1 MSIVLE
7 DKLISILDLYS
18 KENKLGSKLVEIENK
33 ISNNREDIVPV
44 LGMQGM
50 GKSTLINSI
59 LAENILPNEADETTC
74 VPVEVKYGEEKKAEV
89 YFFDSDKIETVHTI
103 EQLREYV
110 DNNYNNGN
118 EKKVE
123 KIVLFRAL
131 EILKNGL
138 VIVDLPGVGS
148 LTKNNENTTKKYIE
162 NLSCALFVI
171 PTVPTIRRHEEAFIR
186 PIWEIFTNVIFVQN
200 DWGES
205 KREIKESVEFN
216 TKVLRSI
223 AEKIRV
229 DFKEEI
235 MVINAYDAAY
245 GRIYKDENKIKSSN
259 IESLLKKLENFAN
272 DNKIKSEEALKSRI
286 KNYIKSVIEY
296 IKDLIEILNESNE
309 KLKER
314 LEENEEKFKKQNKEI
329 EEKVEN
335 IIDYLNDAKKAMR
348 KFAEDISVE
357 YFGKFRSQMHNI
369 IDEGVVDGP
378 NLSKAFEDY
387 QKDYYAEISNAV
399 LDEFTNIRF
408 EIEKQLLELSDIINN
423 KDYKLSFDNMSFSK
437 DQAFKWEKGL
447 DAAIKIGGG
456 IGGVFAFAGVSAVI
470 AQSAALGS
478 LAGPIGTA
486 AGIVVGTAIS
496 LVSIF
501 IGSKTR
507 KAVLAQ
513 RGDAVKDELEDYFKE
528 FKDGIKKN
536 IIDNF
541 NDMHSA
547 IIKSL
552 ENYLDDRKKEF
563 KEMKKENEELIKKDF
578 KQEYDLNKL
587 QDDLNYLNSLNDN
600 QIGE

>member
-59 LAENILPNEADETTC
+59 LAENILPNEVDETTC

-216 TKVLRSI
+216 TKVLKSI
-223 AEKIRV
+223 AEKIKV

-235 MVINAYDAAY
+235 IVINAYDAAY

-286 KNYIKSVIEY
+286 KNYIKYVIEY

-335 IIDYLNDAKKAMR
+335 IIDYLNDARKDMR

-447 DAAIKIGGG
+447 DTAIKIGGG
-456 IGGVFAFAGVSAVI
+456 VGGVFAGIAIGGAV
-470 AQSAALGS
+470 
-478 LAGPIGTA
+478 AGPVGIAIGFV
-486 AGIVVGTAIS
+486 AGAAIS
-496 LVSIF
+496 LISSF
-501 IGSKTR
+501 IGSKS
-507 KAVLAQ
+507 KEAILKQ
-513 RGDAVKDELEDYFKE
+513 RGKAVKDELEDYFKE

>member
-1 MSIVLE
+1 MNIVLE
-7 DKLISILDLYS
+7 DKLVSILDLYS
-18 KENKLGSKLVEIENK
+18 RENKLGSKLVEIKNK

-89 YFFDSDKIETVHTI
+89 YFANSDKIEIVYTI

-118 EKKVE
+118 EKNVE
-123 KIVLFRAL
+123 KIVLFRPL

-171 PTVPTIRRHEEAFIR
+171 PTVPTIRKHEEAFIR
-186 PIWEIFTNVIFVQN
+186 PIWELFANVIFVQN

-205 KREIKESVEFN
+205 KREIEESIDFN

-223 AEKIRV
+223 AEKINV

-235 MVINAYDAAY
+235 IVVNAYNAAY
-245 GRIYKDENKIKSSN
+245 GRIYKDEEKIKSSN
-259 IESLLKKLENFAN
+259 IETLLRKLENFAN
-272 DNKIKSEEALKSRI
+272 DNKVKSEEVLESRI
-286 KNYIKSVIEY
+286 KNYIKKVIEY
-296 IKDLIEILNESNE
+296 IKDLIEVLNESNE

-329 EEKVEN
+329 EKKIES
-335 IIDYLNDAKKAMR
+335 ITDYLNDAKKTIK

-399 LDEFTNIRF
+399 LDEFTSIRF
-408 EIEKQLLELSDIINN
+408 EIEKQLLTWAVFL
-423 KDYKLSFDNMSFSK
+423 LP
-437 DQAFKWEKGL
+437 FK
-447 DAAIKIGGG
+447 I
-456 IGGVFAFAGVSAVI
+456 
-470 AQSAALGS
+470 
-478 LAGPIGTA
+478 
-486 AGIVVGTAIS
+486 
-496 LVSIF
+496 
-501 IGSKTR
+501 
-507 KAVLAQ
+507 
-513 RGDAVKDELEDYFKE
+513 
-528 FKDGIKKN
+528 
-536 IIDNF
+536 
-541 NDMHSA
+541 
-547 IIKSL
+547 
-552 ENYLDDRKKEF
+552 
-563 KEMKKENEELIKKDF
+563 
-578 KQEYDLNKL
+578 
-587 QDDLNYLNSLNDN
+587 
-600 QIGE
+600 

>member
-1 MSIVLE
+1 MNIVLE
-7 DKLISILDLYS
+7 DKLVSILDLYS
-18 KENKLGSKLVEIENK
+18 RENKLGSKLVEIKNK

-89 YFFDSDKIETVHTI
+89 YFANSDKIEIVYTI

-118 EKKVE
+118 EKNVE
-123 KIVLFRAL
+123 KIVLFRPL

-171 PTVPTIRRHEEAFIR
+171 PTVPTIRKHEEAFIR
-186 PIWEIFTNVIFVQN
+186 PIWELFANVIFVQN

-205 KREIKESVEFN
+205 KREIEESIDFN

-223 AEKIRV
+223 AEKINV

-235 MVINAYDAAY
+235 IVVNAYNAAY
-245 GRIYKDENKIKSSN
+245 GRIYKDEEKIKSSN
-259 IESLLKKLENFAN
+259 IETLLRKLENFAN
-272 DNKIKSEEALKSRI
+272 DNKVKSEEVLESRI
-286 KNYIKSVIEY
+286 KNYIKKVIEY
-296 IKDLIEILNESNE
+296 IKDLIEVLNESNE

-329 EEKVEN
+329 EKKIES
-335 IIDYLNDAKKAMR
+335 ITDYLNDAKKTIK

-378 NLSKAFEDY
+378 NLSKAFKDY

-399 LDEFTNIRF
+399 LDEFTSIRF
-408 EIEKQLLELSDIINN
+408 EIEKQLLKLSDIINSE
-423 KDYKLSFDNMSFSK
+423 DYKLSFNNMSFSK
-437 DQAFKWEKGL
+437 DKALKWEKGL
-447 DAAIKIGGG
+447 EAAITIGGS
-456 IGGVFAFAGVSAVI
+456 IGSVFTYAGVSALV
-470 AQSAALGS
+470 AKSAALGS
-478 LAGPIGTA
+478 LGGPVGIV
-486 AGIVVGTAIS
+486 AGIVAGTAIG
-496 LVSIF
+496 LISIF
-501 IGSKTR
+501 IGSKSK
-507 KAVLAQ
+507 KAILKQ
-513 RGDAVKDELEDYFKE
+513 RGNAVKDELEHYFKE
-528 FKDGIKKN
+528 FKDGIKDN
-536 IIDNF
+536 IIKNF

-552 ENYLDDRKKEF
+552 EDYIDNRKKEF

-587 QDDLNYLNSLNDN
+587 QSDINYLQSLNN
-600 QIGE
+600 N

>member
-1 MSIVLE
+1 MNIVLE
-7 DKLISILDLYS
+7 DKLVSILDLYS
-18 KENKLGSKLVEIENK
+18 RENKLGSKLVEIKNK

-89 YFFDSDKIETVHTI
+89 YFANSDKIEIVYTI

-118 EKKVE
+118 EKNVE
-123 KIVLFRAL
+123 KIVLFRPL

-171 PTVPTIRRHEEAFIR
+171 PTVPTIRKHEEAFIR
-186 PIWEIFTNVIFVQN
+186 PIWELFANVIFVQN

-205 KREIKESVEFN
+205 KREIEESIDFN

-223 AEKIRV
+223 AEKINV

-235 MVINAYDAAY
+235 IVVNAYNAAY
-245 GRIYKDENKIKSSN
+245 GRIYKDEEKIKSSN
-259 IESLLKKLENFAN
+259 IETLLRKLENFAN
-272 DNKIKSEEALKSRI
+272 DNKVKSEEVLESRI
-286 KNYIKSVIEY
+286 KNYIKKVIEY
-296 IKDLIEILNESNE
+296 IKDLIEVLNESNE

-329 EEKVEN
+329 EKKIES
-335 IIDYLNDAKKAMR
+335 ITDYLNDAKKTIK

-399 LDEFTNIRF
+399 LDEFTSIRF
-408 EIEKQLLELSDIINN
+408 EIEKQLLKLSDIINSE
-423 KDYKLSFDNMSFSK
+423 DYKLSFNNMSFSK
-437 DQAFKWEKGL
+437 DKALKWEKGL
-447 DAAIKIGGG
+447 EAAITIGGS
-456 IGGVFAFAGVSAVI
+456 IGSVFTYAGVSALV
-470 AQSAALGS
+470 AKSAALGS
-478 LAGPIGTA
+478 LGGPVGIV
-486 AGIVVGTAIS
+486 AGIVAGTAIG
-496 LVSIF
+496 LISIF
-501 IGSKTR
+501 IGSKSK
-507 KAVLAQ
+507 KAILKQ
-513 RGDAVKDELEDYFKE
+513 RGNAVKDELEHYFKE
-528 FKDGIKKN
+528 FKDGIKDN
-536 IIDNF
+536 IIKNF

-552 ENYLDDRKKEF
+552 EDYIDNRKKEF

-587 QDDLNYLNSLNDN
+587 QSDINYLQSLNN
-600 QIGE
+600 N

>member
-1 MSIVLE
+1 MNIVLE
-7 DKLISILDLYS
+7 DKLVSILDLYS
-18 KENKLGSKLVEIENK
+18 RENKLGSKLVEIKNK

-89 YFFDSDKIETVHTI
+89 YFANSDKIEIVYTI

-118 EKKVE
+118 EKNVE
-123 KIVLFRAL
+123 KIVLFRPL

-171 PTVPTIRRHEEAFIR
+171 PTVPTIRKHEEAFIR
-186 PIWEIFTNVIFVQN
+186 PIWELFANVIFVQN

-205 KREIKESVEFN
+205 KREIEESIDFN

-223 AEKIRV
+223 AEKINV

-235 MVINAYDAAY
+235 IVVNAYNAAY
-245 GRIYKDENKIKSSN
+245 GRIYKDEEKIKSSN
-259 IESLLKKLENFAN
+259 IETLLRKLENFAN
-272 DNKIKSEEALKSRI
+272 DNKVKSEEVLESRI
-286 KNYIKSVIEY
+286 KNYIKKVIEY
-296 IKDLIEILNESNE
+296 IKDLIEVLNESNE

-329 EEKVEN
+329 EKKIES
-335 IIDYLNDAKKAMR
+335 ITDYLNDAKKTIK

-399 LDEFTNIRF
+399 LDEFTSIRF
-408 EIEKQLLELSDIINN
+408 EIEKQLLKLSDIINSE
-423 KDYKLSFDNMSFSK
+423 DYKLSFNNMSFSK
-437 DQAFKWEKGL
+437 DKALKWEKGL
-447 DAAIKIGGG
+447 EAAITIGGS
-456 IGGVFAFAGVSAVI
+456 IGSVFTYAGVSALV
-470 AQSAALGS
+470 AKSAALGS
-478 LAGPIGTA
+478 LGGPVGIV
-486 AGIVVGTAIS
+486 AGIVAGTTIG
-496 LVSIF
+496 LISIF
-501 IGSKTR
+501 IGSKSK
-507 KAVLAQ
+507 KAILKQ
-513 RGDAVKDELEDYFKE
+513 RGNAVKDELEHYFKE
-528 FKDGIKKN
+528 FKDGIKDN
-536 IIDNF
+536 IIKNF

-552 ENYLDDRKKEF
+552 EDYIDNRKKEF

-587 QDDLNYLNSLNDN
+587 QSDINYLQSLNN
-600 QIGE
+600 N